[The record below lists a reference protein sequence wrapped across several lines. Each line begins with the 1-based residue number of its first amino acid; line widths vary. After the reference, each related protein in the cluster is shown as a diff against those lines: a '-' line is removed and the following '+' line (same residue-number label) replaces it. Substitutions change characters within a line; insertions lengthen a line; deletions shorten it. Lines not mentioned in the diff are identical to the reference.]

1 MTIASIDRFL
11 LCLAWITYLG
21 MVIFSGGLSSFI
33 AQWQHVLVISA
44 TAAFVLLMLGSWWGT
59 HTRSQT
65 AAAQTD
71 HHQHE
76 TRSPTDQLIQTLV
89 HCLPLF
95 LISALGVT
103 SLGGHAFNIAAAT
116 SARQEANPADSVSE
130 NNPLNDLREVRTL
143 QGPVTIA
150 DIYTP
155 KTIFPAEVEIVGM
168 TYRPKD
174 SDYERLPGTLSRE
187 SVPLL
192 LYRYQITCCAADA
205 SPIFLALIG
214 FDPLKYPN
222 DTWVTVK
229 GRLTP
234 PSPPNNIGRLDVIS
248 VVPTATPSEQYL
260 SRPLY

>member
-11 LCLAWITYLG
+11 LCLAWITYLAI
-21 MVIFSGGLSSFI
+21 VIFSGGLSSYL

-44 TAAFVLLMLGSWWGT
+44 TVTFVLLMLGSWWGT
-59 HTRSQT
+59 QTRSKTGTPQ
-65 AAAQTD
+65 AD

-95 LISALGVT
+95 LISALGIT

-116 SARQEANPADSVSE
+116 SARQQANPADPVPG
-130 NNPLNDLREVRTL
+130 NNPLNDLPPGSTI
-143 QGPVTIA
+143 QGPLTIA
-150 DIYTP
+150 DVYAA
-155 KTIFPAEVEIVGM
+155 KTILPAEIEIIGM
-168 TYRPKD
+168 TYRPTD
-174 SDYERLPGTLSRE
+174 ADYERLPGSLTRQ

-214 FDPLKYPN
+214 FDPLTYPN